1 MASTIGDR
9 LSTPPSFFRGRRRLL
24 IVLGAAALV
33 LVLAAL
39 GAYLYVHGHEPGDV
53 YNSTVEFQKERPEQP
68 VRTPHEAAFVWPDY
82 GFTKSRR
89 RYLPTS
95 ADLRPPFKTV
105 WAMQTKDLVEFPPVM
120 AGGRLFLLK
129 NNGTLWA
136 IGANNGHRV
145 WQRKVGAQAAASP
158 SVANG
163 VVYAVVLKRLHRV
176 PAGRAAAYT
185 QRRGRVL
192 WSRPLRSRSES
203 SPLYANG
210 MLYFGSEDG
219 TVYGLNA
226 RNGHLRWTYRAPGAV
241 KGGLALSNGILYFGD
256 YSGHMQAVR
265 ASNGH
270 KVWSAK
276 TSGAKFG
283 FESGQF
289 YSTPAVAFGRVYVG
303 NTDGFVYSFATTTG
317 KLAWSK
323 KTSNYVYASPAIAD
337 IPHYG
342 PTVYIGSYDGHFYA
356 LDARSGR
363 VRWQRNAGGKIS
375 GSATIVGNI
384 VYFANLA
391 ARTTIGLAVRS
402 GAPVFKFPHGGFNPV
417 ISDGTKLYLTG
428 YSSLYGLVPKTAE
441 QRAAARRRI
450 RAQRQRELSRK
461 RQQRRR
467 GQH

>member
-1 MASTIGDR
+1 
-9 LSTPPSFFRGRRRLL
+9 LSTPPSFFRRRRRLL

-33 LVLAAL
+33 VVLAAL
-39 GAYLYVHGHEPGDV
+39 GAYLYVRGHAPGEV
-53 YNSTVEFQKERPEQP
+53 HNATVEFQNERPEKP
-68 VRTPHEAAFVWPDY
+68 VPTRRGHPFIWPDY
-82 GFTKSRR
+82 GYTKDRR
-89 RYLPTS
+89 RYLP
-95 ADLRPPFKTV
+95 AGPDLGPPFRTM
-105 WAMQTKDLVEFPPVM
+105 WAMQTDDLVEFPPVM
-120 AGGRLFLLK
+120 ASRRLFLLK

-136 IGANNGHRV
+136 ISADNGRRV

-158 SVANG
+158 ALANG

-176 PAGRAAAYT
+176 PAGRVAAYS

-203 SPLYANG
+203 SPVYADG
-210 MLYFGSEDG
+210 MLFFGSEDG
-219 TVYGLNA
+219 TVYALNA
-226 RNGHLRWTYRAPGAV
+226 RNGHVRWTYRAPGAV
-241 KGGLALSNGILYFGD
+241 KSGLALNNGILYFGD
-256 YSGHMQAVR
+256 YSGHVQAVR

-283 FESGQF
+283 FASGQF
-289 YSTPAVAFGRVYVG
+289 YSTPAVAFGRVYLG
-303 NTDGFVYSFATTTG
+303 NTDGFVYSFATTNG

-323 KTSNYVYASPAIAD
+323 QTSNYVYASPAVAD
-337 IPHYG
+337 IPDLG
-342 PTVYIGSYDGHFYA
+342 PTVYVGSYDGTFYA
-356 LDARSGR
+356 LDARSGK
-363 VRWQRNAGGKIS
+363 VRWQRKAGGKIS

-417 ISDGTKLYLTG
+417 ISDGHRLYLTG
-428 YSSLYGLVPKTAE
+428 YSSLYGLIPKTAA

-450 RAQRQRELSRK
+450 RQQHQRERSRK
-461 RQQRRR
+461 RQQRRSGR
-467 GQH
+467 H

>member
-1 MASTIGDR
+1 M
-9 LSTPPSFFRGRRRLL
+9 STPPSFFRRRRRLL
-24 IVLGAAALV
+24 VILGAAALV
-33 LVLAAL
+33 VVLAAL

-53 YNSTVEFQKERPEQP
+53 YNATVEFQNERPAKP
-68 VRTPHEAAFVWPDY
+68 VRTHHQAAFIWPDY
-82 GFTKSRR
+82 GYTKNRR

-105 WAMQTKDLVEFPPVM
+105 WAMPTKDLVEFPPVM

-163 VVYAVVLKRLHRV
+163 MVYAVVLKRLHRV
-176 PAGRAAAYT
+176 PAGRVAAYS

-226 RNGHLRWTYRAPGAV
+226 RNGHVRWTYRAPGAV

-256 YSGHMQAVR
+256 YSGHVQAVR

-289 YSTPAVAFGRVYVG
+289 YSTPAVAFGRVYLG

-323 KTSNYVYASPAIAD
+323 RTSNYVYASPAVAD

-342 PTVYIGSYDGHFYA
+342 PTVYLGSYDGHFYA
-356 LDARSGR
+356 LDARTGR
-363 VRWQRNAGGKIS
+363 VRWQRNVGGKIS
-375 GSATIVGNI
+375 GSATIVGNV

-417 ISDGTKLYLTG
+417 ISDGRKLYLTG
-428 YSSLYGLVPKTAE
+428 YSSLYGLVPKTAA

-450 RAQRQRELSRK
+450 RAQHRRERSRK

-467 GQH
+467 GRH

>member
-9 LSTPPSFFRGRRRLL
+9 LSTPPSLFRRRRRLL
-24 IVLGAAALV
+24 IALGAAALV
-33 LVLAAL
+33 LLLAAL
-39 GAYLYVHGHEPGDV
+39 GGYLYVHGHAPGEV
-53 YNSTVEFQKERPEQP
+53 HNATVEFQSERPERP
-68 VRTPHEAAFVWPDY
+68 ARHGGAAFIWPDY
-82 GFTKSRR
+82 GYTKDRR
-89 RYLPTS
+89 RYLPAP
-95 ADLRPPFKTV
+95 ADLRPPFRTV
-105 WAMQTKDLVEFPPVM
+105 WSLQTRELVEFSPVL
-120 AGGRLFLLK
+120 AGRRLFLLK

-136 IGANNGHRV
+136 IGANNGRVV

-158 SVANG
+158 SVAGG

-176 PAGRAAAYT
+176 PAGRVAAYS

-203 SPLYANG
+203 SPVVANG
-210 MLYFGSEDG
+210 MLFFGSEDG
-219 TVYGLNA
+219 TVYGLDA
-226 RNGHLRWTYRAPGAV
+226 RNGHVRWTYRAPGAV
-241 KGGLALSNGILYFGD
+241 KGGLAYKRGVLYFGD
-256 YSGHMQAVR
+256 YSGHVQAVR

-283 FESGQF
+283 FSSGQF
-289 YSTPAVAFGRVYVG
+289 YSTPAVAFGRVYLG
-303 NTDGFVYSFATTTG
+303 NTDGFVYSFATTNG

-323 KTSNYVYASPAIAD
+323 KTSNYVYASSAVAD

-342 PTVYIGSYDGHFYA
+342 PTVYVGSYDGTFYA

-363 VRWQRNAGGKIS
+363 VRWQRKAGGKIS

-417 ISDGTKLYLTG
+417 ISDGRKLYLTG
-428 YSSLYGLVPKTAE
+428 YASLYGLAPKTAE

-450 RAQRQRELSRK
+450 RARHARERSQK
-461 RQQRRR
+461 RQLRRR
-467 GQH
+467 KGH